1 MVLLGVDFIALI
13 LLIVYVGA
21 IALLFLFVVMML
33 NLSGL
38 RDLLDMSNYMLAGFI
53 IGMGIFF
60 EVLAYFSWGFRGLS
74 EVVGYFR

>member
-1 MVLLGVDFIALI
+1 MGVDFIALI

-60 EVLAYFSWGFRGLS
+60 EVLAFLPGALGAYQR
-74 EVVGYFR
+74 